1 MSTISHQIV
10 AATNKVPRRAV
21 VVLAAIALFGVFA
34 IGFDS
39 GQIEQ
44 AFGITADMN
53 GNNPGM
59 MFLHEF
65 AHDARHVA
73 GFMCH

>member
-1 MSTISHQIV
+1 MSTISKQLIIAANNVPKV
-10 AATNKVPRRAV
+10 AVGI
-21 VVLAAIALFGVFA
+21 LAAIALFGIFA

-44 AFGITADMN
+44 AFGMTAPMN
-53 GNNPGM
+53 GNNPGI

>member
-1 MSTISHQIV
+1 MSTISKQLVIV
-10 AATNKVPRRAV
+10 ANNVPKVAV
-21 VVLAAIALFGVFA
+21 GILAAIALLGVFA

-44 AFGITADMN
+44 AFGVTADMN

-59 MFLHEF
+59 TFLHEF

>member
-1 MSTISHQIV
+1 MSTISRQI
-10 AATNKVPRRAV
+10 
-21 VVLAAIALFGVFA
+21 VLAANRVPRLAVGILAAVALFGIFA

-39 GQIEQ
+39 GQLEQ
-44 AFGITADMN
+44 AFGISASMN

-59 MFLHEF
+59 MLLHEF

>member
-1 MSTISHQIV
+1 MSTISKELVIATGQVPKAAV
-10 AATNKVPRRAV
+10 A
-21 VVLAAIALFGVFA
+21 VLAAIALFGLFA
-34 IGFDS
+34 VGFES

-44 AFGITADMN
+44 AFGITADM
-53 GNNPGM
+53 GNNNLGI

-65 AHDARHVA
+65 SHDARHAA